1 MSENL
6 QNSHSSTIVGETL
19 KLAGA
24 LNLASMPRLLSETAA
39 YAAQSSLP
47 DCLSI
52 DFSDVTEIDSSGVA
66 LLLHWRREA
75 QKVNK
80 ALRYVHLPP
89 NLESLA
95 ELYGVAELIHCPR
108 SSQNKNCSQDNQN
121 QSAADV

>member
-1 MSENL
+1 MSERL
-6 QNSHSSTIVGETL
+6 QNNQSSTIVGETL

-24 LNLASMPRLLSETAA
+24 LNLASMPRLLSETEA
-39 YAAQSSLP
+39 YAAQASLP

-52 DFSDVTEIDSSGVA
+52 DFSDVTEIVSSGVA

-95 ELYGVAELIHCPR
+95 ELYGVNELIHCPV
-108 SSQNKNCSQDNQN
+108 SNQNKHCSEDTQN
-121 QSAADV
+121 NNTVDA